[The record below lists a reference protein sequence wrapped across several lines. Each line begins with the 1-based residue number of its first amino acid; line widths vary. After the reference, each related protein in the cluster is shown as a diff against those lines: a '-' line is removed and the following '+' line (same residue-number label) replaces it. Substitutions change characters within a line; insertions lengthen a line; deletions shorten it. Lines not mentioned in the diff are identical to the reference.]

1 LKPLDQKPKVTTT
14 TTVVATAQTKISNE
28 RGASKD
34 KEMNKSVANED
45 EEKYALA
52 LVPVNTTSAAE
63 NDTTA
68 STCTDLVVVNT
79 DAAK

>member
-1 LKPLDQKPKVTTT
+1 
-14 TTVVATAQTKISNE
+14 
-28 RGASKD
+28 
-34 KEMNKSVANED
+34 MNKSVANED

-52 LVPVNTTSAAE
+52 LVQVNTTSAAE